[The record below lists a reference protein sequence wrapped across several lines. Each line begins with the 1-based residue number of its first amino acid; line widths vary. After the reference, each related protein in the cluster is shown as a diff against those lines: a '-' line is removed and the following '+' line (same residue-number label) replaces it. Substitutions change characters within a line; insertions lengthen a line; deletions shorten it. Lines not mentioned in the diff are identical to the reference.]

1 MTQGQALMGGV
12 TAETQGKNIPGG
24 RRTLCAT
31 GKRLGPSER
40 QEGHRV
46 AGARGLVGSPHGWQ

>member
-12 TAETQGKNIPGG
+12 TAKTQGENIPGG
-24 RRTLCAT
+24 RRTLRAT

-40 QEGHRV
+40 QEGRRA
-46 AGARGLVGSPHGWQ
+46 AGASGLVGSIHGWQ